1 FCLTVVQKNVIDGVA
16 LDNRCSWRLRRTRLG
31 LSTHKEGQTMKTKYT
46 VALSMIAGAAIGA
59 LAIQG
64 LHAQASKSRVFFIT
78 ESDIVDQGSLGA
90 YNAVIRPAVKAA
102 GGDLVV
108 SEQTTAVR
116 GEGYRGGGCS
126 KGPGVEKVKAWLDSP
141 ERKAL
146 APKRNRAINFPRQ
159 YIVEG
164 Q

>member
-1 FCLTVVQKNVIDGVA
+1 
-16 LDNRCSWRLRRTRLG
+16 
-31 LSTHKEGQTMKTKYT
+31 MKTKYT
-46 VALSMIAGAAIGA
+46 VALSMIAGVAIGA
-59 LAIQG
+59 LTIQG
-64 LHAQASKSRVFFIT
+64 LHAQSSKSRVFFIT

-108 SEQTTAVR
+108 SEKLTSVI
-116 GEGYRGGGCS
+116 GEVPKRVGVS
-126 KGPGVEKVKAWLDSP
+126 EWPSVEKVKAWLDSP

-146 APKRNRAINFPRQ
+146 APQRDKAIKFSRQ